1 MLQLL
6 VIFVA
11 PSDCSESVQ
20 TTGRIRVHMEGD
32 DVEQCRAVK
41 QPEVGKAPA
50 NPEER
55 RRGATVNWE
64 QRGR

>member
-1 MLQLL
+1 
-6 VIFVA
+6 
-11 PSDCSESVQ
+11 
-20 TTGRIRVHMEGD
+20 MEGD